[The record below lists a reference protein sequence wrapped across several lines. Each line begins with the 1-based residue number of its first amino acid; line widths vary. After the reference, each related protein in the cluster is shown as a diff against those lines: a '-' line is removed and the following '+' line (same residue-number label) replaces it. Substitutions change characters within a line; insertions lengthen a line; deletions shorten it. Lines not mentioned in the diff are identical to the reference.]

1 MTYTKVVIL
10 TLDNNEL
17 FLLTSTNPLSVRQL
31 EFFRGAIDAKLPGIF
46 QGKWKT
52 GRQVEYFVQ
61 HYSLFVLGIYS
72 VSLTR
77 VCTDIIRADH

>member
-46 QGKWKT
+46 KANGKLD
-52 GRQVEYFVQ
+52 GR
-61 HYSLFVLGIYS
+61 
-72 VSLTR
+72 
-77 VCTDIIRADH
+77 